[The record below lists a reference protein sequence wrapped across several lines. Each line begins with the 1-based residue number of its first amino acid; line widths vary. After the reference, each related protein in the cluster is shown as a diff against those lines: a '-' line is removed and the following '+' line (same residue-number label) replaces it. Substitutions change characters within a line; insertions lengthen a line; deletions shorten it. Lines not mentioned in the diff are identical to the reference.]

1 MDFSLSESL
10 EDYLID
16 LLELS
21 EKSFAVRLV
30 DLARKRLVSLPS
42 ALEAVKILEKKNFL
56 IHETRGYIKLTDY
69 GLEQAKKIYEKK
81 KILLQFL
88 VDVLGVDLEVAI
100 RDAHKLEHDISQ
112 ETFEAIKKFTKL
124 NSSNIKRKEAKM
136 PLTLAD
142 LKVNESGKVVS
153 IDEQAQKLKSKL
165 LSMGVVPHTIVKVE
179 KVAPLGDPIDIL
191 VLGYH
196 LSLRKNEAEKIFVE
210 RI

>member
-21 EKSFAVRLV
+21 ENSFAVRLV

-165 LSMGVVPHTIVKVE
+165 LSMGVVPGTIVKVE

>member
-42 ALEAVKILEKKNFL
+42 ALEAVKTLEKKNFL

-81 KILLQFL
+81 KIVLQFL

>member
-165 LSMGVVPHTIVKVE
+165 LSMGVVPGTIVKVE
-179 KVAPLGDPIDIL
+179 KIAPLGDPIDIL

>member
-165 LSMGVVPHTIVKVE
+165 LSMGVVPGTIVKVE